1 VQILWFDSLPSTQTY
16 LKEKL
21 KSSELKSPV
30 AVVAQ
35 LQTEGIGSRGN
46 SWTGLDGNLFF
57 SFAISRHNLPSDLL
71 LESASIYFA
80 YLLKEVLEEEG
91 SALWLKWPNDFYL
104 ESTKI
109 GGVITFLREDDL
121 ICGMGL
127 NLLQSPAGFKH
138 LDIKINKKELLDK
151 FFKKIENKVS
161 WKQIFSKFKV
171 EFVKSKQHKTTVAD
185 NKISLKK
192 AELNSD
198 GSLSINGERIYSLR

>member
-1 VQILWFDSLPSTQTY
+1 VQTLWFDSLPSTQTY

-21 KSSELKSPV
+21 KTEELKSPV
-30 AVVAQ
+30 AVVAA

-46 SWTGLDGNLFF
+46 EWIGLEGNLFF
-57 SFAISRHNLPSDLL
+57 SFAISRHTLPSDLA

-80 YLLKEVLEEEG
+80 YLLKETLVDLG
-91 SALWLKWPNDFYL
+91 SEAWLKWPNDFYL
-104 ESTKI
+104 KSSKI

-127 NLLQSPAGFKH
+127 NLLNSPESFAS
-138 LDIKINKKELLDK
+138 LDIKIDKKALLNN
-151 FFKKIENKVS
+151 FFKKIENKPS
-161 WKQIFSKFKV
+161 WKQVFSKFKV
-171 EFVKSKQHKTTVAD
+171 EFVKSKRHYTTVSN
-185 NKISLKK
+185 NKISLDM

>member
-21 KSSELKSPV
+21 RSSELKSPV
-30 AVVAQ
+30 AVVAE

-46 SWTGLDGNLFF
+46 SWTGLEGNLFF
-57 SFAISRHNLPSDLL
+57 SFAISRHNLASDLL

-80 YLLKEVLEEEG
+80 YLLKELLEEEG

-104 ESTKI
+104 ENTKI
-109 GGVITFLREDDL
+109 GGVITFLRDDDL

-127 NLLQSPAGFKH
+127 NLLQSPDGFNH
-138 LDIKINKKELLDK
+138 LDVNINKKELLDK

-171 EFVKSKQHKTTVAD
+171 EFGKSKQHKTTVAN
-185 NKISLKK
+185 NKISLDN